1 MTELSLLTIV
11 PASAGSGKTHYIQKK
26 LTKWVNAGGNPE
38 KIVAV
43 TFTEAAAGELRS
55 RIRGALVNNG
65 RLNEAIALD
74 RAYIS
79 TIHGFGLRLLTEFAF
94 DAGKSTSSRKL
105 NDDEQEML
113 ISNALA
119 RSAAAGELMENL
131 ERFGYSDRFSSKNPM
146 TAEQVFRKK
155 VLDFIATLRSIARVQ
170 DANDFIPLVQ
180 DKIRSLYGTVADG
193 TRLNEGLHEAVLKLL
208 EQFNRDISEEV
219 DVGDKPRLKLKQ
231 NFKDLDAAR
240 TGLSLQGDWEL
251 WKRLG
256 EMVTFKTKSKLPD
269 GYNDLAEDVKAAALK
284 LQFHPG
290 PFKDACLHAKLL
302 IESATE
308 CLKNYFDNKKE
319 RSLLD
324 FTDMLSAALLLLSD
338 ESVITELQKRVGIL
352 VIDEFQDTNPLQ
364 FSLLWALSRRGV
376 PTIIVGDEKQA
387 IMGFQNADPRLLVAL
402 PKIPGHELKP
412 LGHNWRA
419 TKELMDWVNLMAAGL
434 FPDNYEPLGEHEKKE
449 IFGGKAGASL
459 EVIDLTSGS
468 LRNNEDKASHTAHR
482 IYELITDESLIIYDK
497 KAKEYR
503 QIRGG
508 DIAILTPTNPL
519 MAPYTKALRKAG
531 IPCRYR
537 EEGWHASQIVLIAC
551 QALAYVA
558 DHNDRHAALCLAVT
572 GIGEHTLESAMK
584 TLVLGGTITDSP
596 IHTELRELSERSI
609 DRTVEHVLLEI
620 ISVLGLYE
628 TVATWPDASQAR
640 ANLLRLEA
648 ECREFTKANRD
659 AMACGGFYGNGIKTF
674 LAWLKDRVERDDM
687 QPDSSVQDQDAVEI
701 VTWHSSKGRE
711 WPVVVVCGMYNDC
724 DPVLPAMRVE
734 YGENGFDDLDTILE
748 KAKIEIYP
756 EFASPDTNG
765 NFTDALKK
773 EADES
778 ATRLL
783 YVAMTRAR
791 EKLII
796 EWPSW
801 TFKSKN
807 KKNRYYID
815 LFTEKT
821 GAEVVTETSGDNF
834 MQFGSGEKY
843 PCHLMTKKDKEVW
856 ICAEPYH
863 PESLAPIGRLAI
875 NAWAVPSDLKPEY
888 VTPSSLHNDKS
899 GFSGKQLDEPP
910 YGQPLELQIS
920 GIEDPME
927 KGKILHRAFEVLS
940 GHPER
945 AGLLSDAVGCHLE
958 TEQVSA
964 ICDAVSSFDAWLEN
978 TLKPVQSDAEVPI
991 LVLNHDGSVVHGFID
1006 MVVEA
1011 ADGFWVIDHKS
1022 DQVVD
1027 EIKRQE
1033 RFNYY
1038 YPQLKC
1044 YADALSKARSDKPL
1058 KGVVVNWVSFGMVS
1072 KMEL

>member
-1 MTELSLLTIV
+1 MLTIV
-11 PASAGSGKTHYIQKK
+11 PASAGSGKTHFIQDE
-26 LTKWVNAGGNPE
+26 LTKWVGTPGNSPE

-55 RIRGALVNNG
+55 RIRSALVNNG
-65 RLNEAIALD
+65 KLNEAIALD

-94 DAGKSTSSRKL
+94 DAGKSASSRKL

-113 ISNALA
+113 ISRALA
-119 RSAAAGELMENL
+119 RSEAAGELMGNL

-155 VLDFIATLRSIARVQ
+155 VLDFIATLRSIAREQ
-170 DANDFIPLVQ
+170 DANDFIPSVQ

-193 TRLNEGLHEAVLKLL
+193 TYLNEGLHEAVLNLL
-208 EQFNRDISEEV
+208 EQFNRDISQEV
-219 DVGDKPRLKLKQ
+219 EVGKQATLDLKQ
-231 NFKDLDAAR
+231 NYKDLDAAR
-240 TGLSLQGDWEL
+240 TGLSLQGDWKL

-256 EMVTFKTKSKLPD
+256 EMVTFKSKSKLPN
-269 GYNDLAEDVKAAALK
+269 GYNDLAEDVNAAALK

-290 PFKDACLHAKLL
+290 PLDDACLHAKLL

-308 CLKNYFDNKKE
+308 CLKNYYDNKKE

-387 IMGFQNADPRLLVAL
+387 IMGFQNADPRLLMAL
-402 PKIPGHELKP
+402 PKIPGRELKP

-419 TKELMDWVNLMAAGL
+419 TKELMEWVNLMAARL
-434 FPDNYEPLGEHEKKE
+434 FPDNYEPLGEHEKKKRFE
-449 IFGGKAGASL
+449 NAVGAPL
-459 EVIDLTSGS
+459 ELIDLTAF
-468 LRNNEDKASHTAHR
+468 LRKNEDRASHVASR
-482 IYELITDESLIIYDK
+482 IYDLVRDESREIFDK
-497 KAKEYR
+497 KLKQHR
-503 QIRGG
+503 RLKGG
-508 DIAILTPTNPL
+508 DIAILTPVRSL
-519 MAPYTKALRKAG
+519 MPAYAAALRKAG
-531 IPCRYR
+531 ISCCYQ
-537 EEGWHASQIVLIAC
+537 EEGWYASRIVLIAC

-584 TLVLGGTITDSP
+584 ILVSGGAITDSP
-596 IHTELRELSERSI
+596 IHTALRQLGERTV
-609 DRTVEHVLLEI
+609 DRTVEHTLLEI
-620 ISVLGLYE
+620 ISVLGFYE
-628 TVATWPDASQAR
+628 TIATWPDASQAR

-648 ECREFTKANRD
+648 ECQEFTKANRD

-674 LAWLKDRVERDDM
+674 LAWLKERVERDDM

-756 EFASPDTNG
+756 EFVSPVTSG
-765 NFTDALKK
+765 KFTYALKK
-773 EADES
+773 ETDES

-801 TFKSKN
+801 TFKSKDR
-807 KKNRYYID
+807 KSRYYID
-815 LFTEKT
+815 LFREKT
-821 GAEVVTETSGDNF
+821 GAAIITETSGENF

-843 PCHLMTKKDKEVW
+843 PCQLMTKKDKEVW
-856 ICAEPYH
+856 VCVEPYQ
-863 PESLAPIGRLAI
+863 PENLAPIGRRAI
-875 NAWAVPSDLKPEY
+875 DPRQLPTGLMPEM

-899 GFSGKQLDEPP
+899 GFAGTRHDEPP
-910 YGQPLELQIS
+910 YGQPLALQIP
-920 GIEDPME
+920 GIDDPME

-940 GHPER
+940 LHPER
-945 AGLLSDAVGCHLE
+945 AGMLDDAVGCQLE
-958 TEQVSA
+958 PEQAAA
-964 ICDAVSSFDAWLEN
+964 ISTAVYSFDAWLKKR
-978 TLKPVQSDAEVPI
+978 LSPVAIHAEVP
-991 LVLNHDGSVVHGFID
+991 LMALNGEGSVVAGIAD
-1006 MVVEA
+1006 MIVET
-1011 ADGFWVIDHKS
+1011 ADALWIVDHKS
-1022 DQVVD
+1022 DQVSTEKLKV
-1027 EIKRQE
+1027 E
-1033 RFNYY
+1033 RFNSY
-1038 YPQLKC
+1038 YPQIRC
-1044 YADALSKARSDKPL
+1044 YADALSAARTDKSV
-1058 KGVVVNWVSFGMVS
+1058 KGVIVNWVSFGTVS
-1072 KMEL
+1072 IMEL